1 MADLTG
7 FFDGQ
12 GFDPETAPPDVVPPG
27 DYTVQIDASSI
38 KETKAKDGH
47 YIEVEMTILDE
58 CPSKGCYLWDY
69 LNIHN
74 KNPKAVEM
82 AKRSLGA
89 LSVASGIPDL
99 KDTDMLLQKV
109 VIACVKVK
117 DDQNNIRTYKVAGQ
131 AQVAPTPAA
140 PSGAA
145 VAFASTVAPAAS
157 PAIGVEA
164 YTPAPLPT
172 HQQAPAAIV
181 PATAPDAAA
190 ATAPGAPVA
199 PWLKP

>member
-58 CPSKGCYLWDY
+58 CPSKGCKLWDR

-74 KNPKAVEM
+74 KNPKTVEM

-89 LSVASGIPDL
+89 LSVASSIPDL

-131 AQVAPTPAA
+131 ALVAPTPAA
-140 PSGAA
+140 
-145 VAFASTVAPAAS
+145 FAPAVAPAAS